1 MTSHLPQPAPAP
13 AHAPALDPA
22 LDPATLSALLD
33 TLPHPPGASAE
44 EIAARRASALE
55 TVATLNPRDLLET
68 ALAARIVAAHYAVME
83 SFRCAAQPD
92 LPADLKLRHQTKAA
106 TLSRLMDSTLAALLK
121 RQAGPALRP
130 AAQPQAAS
138 PPPPAPTKAAQAPAA
153 AAPARAQA
161 PRTDAPRVPLGV
173 PASAPMTAAQQELLM
188 RELAA
193 RAATASTALA
203 A

>member
-1 MTSHLPQPAPAP
+1 MSSHLPQTAPAT
-13 AHAPALDPA
+13 HAPA

-55 TVATLNPRDLLET
+55 TVATLNPRDLLEA

-130 AAQPQAAS
+130 AAQPQAAQS
-138 PPPPAPTKAAQAPAA
+138 LAAPPLPAPANVA

-161 PRTDAPRVPLGV
+161 ARVPPGT
-173 PASAPMTAAQQELLM
+173 PMTAAQQELLM